1 MKKQE
6 CENSL
11 MDYVLKNNATETD
24 LEIHGHTSASN
35 PSIYFSSS
43 NFVQSFLVTGELL
56 FVFSNETI
64 SLPFPSFGLRQ
75 KIIA

>member
-1 MKKQE
+1 
-6 CENSL
+6 